1 MNFVRDW
8 FDRHLSDP
16 QVVGLAIVL
25 VVGVA
30 LVLAAG
36 DMLAPVFAA
45 LVIAYLLEGPVV
57 FMERHRTPRLAGVV
71 VVFGAFMT
79 FLFFVIF
86 ALLPLLSRQTTQ
98 LVQLLPAM
106 LLSGQDALLTLPES
120 YPELFSEN
128 QVRDLIAQIRVEALG
143 FGQRVV
149 SQSMSS
155 VIGVITLLVYL
166 VLLPLMVFFFLKDKR
181 RIIAWMTRFMPDERR
196 LLHHVWTDVD
206 RQIGNYVRGKFIE
219 VLIVWVVSYVTF
231 TAMGLQ
237 FAMLLAV
244 AVGLSVVIPYIGA
257 VVVTVP
263 VALVAYFQWGLTSD
277 FAYLMIAY
285 AVIQGLDGNVL
296 VPLLFSEVVDLH
308 PVAIIAAVLM
318 FGGLWGFWGVFF
330 AIPLATVVQA
340 VLKAW
345 PDIPKTES
353 APPAEE
359 SGSA

>member
-1 MNFVRDW
+1 M
-8 FDRHLSDP
+8 
-16 QVVGLAIVL
+16 GLAIVL
-25 VVGVA
+25 IVGVL
-30 LVLAAG
+30 LVVLVG
-36 DMLAPVFAA
+36 DLLAPVFAA
-45 LVIAYLLEGPVV
+45 VVVAYLLEGLVAPL
-57 FMERHRTPRLAGVV
+57 ERYRTPRLAGVM
-71 VVFGAFMT
+71 VVFGAFIA

-86 ALLPLLSRQTTQ
+86 ALLPLLSRQASQ
-98 LVQLLPAM
+98 LVQLLPSM
-106 LLSGQDALLTLPES
+106 LLRGQDALLKLPEI

-128 QVRDLIAQIRVEALG
+128 QVLELIVRFRTEAVS

-149 SQSMSS
+149 SQSLSS

-181 RIIAWMTRFMPDERR
+181 RILAWTTRFMPDERR
-196 LLHHVWTDVD
+196 LLHRVWTDVD

-219 VLIVWVVSYVTF
+219 VLIVWMAVYVTF
-231 TAMGLQ
+231 AAMGLQ

-263 VALVAYFQWGLTSD
+263 VALVAYFQWGFTSE
-277 FAYLMIAY
+277 FAYLIAAY
-285 AVIQGLDGNVL
+285 TIIQVIDGNVL

-308 PVAIIAAVLM
+308 PVAIVAAVLM

-345 PDIPKTES
+345 PDVPPTPVPAQES
-353 APPAEE
+353 AA
-359 SGSA
+359 SD

>member
-1 MNFVRDW
+1 MKLVRDW

-16 QVVGLAIVL
+16 QVVGLALVL
-25 VVGVA
+25 VVGTA
-30 LVLAAG
+30 LVMVAG
-36 DMLAPVFAA
+36 DILAPVFAA
-45 LVIAYLLEGPVV
+45 IVIAYLLEGLVSLL
-57 FMERHRTPRLAGVV
+57 HRYRMPRLVGVLM
-71 VVFGAFMT
+71 VFGAFMT

-86 ALLPLLSRQTTQ
+86 ALLPLLSRQASQ
-98 LVQLLPAM
+98 LVQLLPTM
-106 LLSGQDALLTLPES
+106 LLSGQDALLTLPET

-128 QVRDLIAQIRVEALG
+128 QVRDLIAQFRVEAVN

-149 SQSMSS
+149 SQSLSS

-166 VLLPLMVFFFLKDKR
+166 ILLPLMVFFFLKDKG
-181 RIIAWMTRFMPDERR
+181 RIISWMTRFMPDERR

-219 VLIVWVVSYVTF
+219 VLIVWVASFATF
-231 TAMGLQ
+231 SAMGLQ

-244 AVGLSVVIPYIGA
+244 AVSLSVVIPYIGA

-263 VALVAYFQWGLTSD
+263 VAFVAYFQWGFTSD
-277 FAYLMIAY
+277 FAYLMVAY
-285 AVIQGLDGNVL
+285 AIVQALDGNVL
-296 VPLLFSEVVDLH
+296 VPVLFSEVVDLH

-318 FGGLWGFWGVFF
+318 FGALWGFWGVFF

-345 PDIPKTES
+345 PDIPKAQS
-353 APPAEE
+353 AAAEE

>member
-16 QVVGLAIVL
+16 QVAGLAIVL
-25 VVGVA
+25 VVGTA
-30 LVLAAG
+30 LVMMAG
-36 DMLAPVFAA
+36 NMLAPVIAA
-45 LVIAYLLEGPVV
+45 VVIAYLLEGLVA
-57 FMERHRTPRLAGVV
+57 FLERYRAPRLAGVML
-71 VVFGAFMT
+71 VFWAFMT

-86 ALLPLLSRQTTQ
+86 ALLPLLSRQATQ
-98 LVQLLPAM
+98 LVQLLPTM
-106 LLSGQDALLTLPES
+106 LQSGQDALLKLPES

-128 QVRDLIAQIRVEALG
+128 QVRELIAQIRIDAVS

-149 SQSMSS
+149 SQSLSS
-155 VIGVITLLVYL
+155 VIGVFTLLVYL
-166 VLLPLMVFFFLKDKR
+166 ILLPLMVFFFLKDKH
-181 RIIAWMTRFMPDERR
+181 RIIDWVTRFMPDERR
-196 LLHHVWTDVD
+196 LLDHVWADVD

-219 VLIVWVVSYVTF
+219 VLIVWLAVYITF
-231 TAMGLQ
+231 FVMDLQ

-263 VALVAYFQWGLTSD
+263 VAFVAYFQWGFTSD

-285 AVIQGLDGNVL
+285 AVIQALDGNVL

-340 VLKAW
+340 VIKAW
-345 PDIPKTES
+345 PDVPRKES
-353 APPAEE
+353 E
-359 SGSA
+359 SEHVSA

>member
-1 MNFVRDW
+1 MNFVRNW

-25 VVGVA
+25 VVGTA
-30 LVLAAG
+30 LVVVAG

-45 LVIAYLLEGPVV
+45 LVIAYLLEGLVGLL
-57 FMERHRTPRLAGVV
+57 ERHRTPRLVGVL

-86 ALLPLLSRQTTQ
+86 ALLPLLSRQTSQ
-98 LVQLLPAM
+98 LVQVLPIM
-106 LLSGQDALLTLPES
+106 LLSGQDALIKLLET
-120 YPELFSEN
+120 YPELFSED
-128 QVRDLIAQIRVEALG
+128 QVRDLIAQIREEAVS
-143 FGQRVV
+143 FGQRLV
-149 SQSMSS
+149 SESLSS

-166 VLLPLMVFFFLKDKR
+166 VLLPLMVFFFLKDKH
-181 RIIAWMTRFMPDERR
+181 RIIAWTTRFMPDERR
-196 LLHHVWTDVD
+196 LLHHVWMDVD

-219 VLIVWVVSYVTF
+219 VLIVWGASYVTF
-231 TAMGLQ
+231 AVMDLQ

-257 VVVTVP
+257 VVVTLP
-263 VALVAYFQWGLTSD
+263 VAFVAYFQWGLTTD

-285 AVIQGLDGNVL
+285 GVIQALDGNVL

-345 PDIPKTES
+345 PDLPKEK
-353 APPAEE
+353 ALPAEE
-359 SGSA
+359 SGPA

>member
-16 QVVGLAIVL
+16 QVVGLAVVL
-25 VVGVA
+25 AVVVA
-30 LVLAAG
+30 LVVVIG

-45 LVIAYLLEGPVV
+45 MVIAYLLEGLVGLL
-57 FMERHRTPRLAGVV
+57 ERYRTPRLAGVL
-71 VVFGAFMT
+71 VVFGSFMT
-79 FLFFVIF
+79 FLFFVTF
-86 ALLPLLSRQTTQ
+86 ALLPLLSRQASQ
-98 LVQLLPAM
+98 LVQLLPTM
-106 LLSGQDALLTLPES
+106 LSSGQDALIKLLKT
-120 YPELFSEN
+120 YPELFSAE
-128 QVRDLIAQIRVEALG
+128 QVRDLIAQIRVEAVS

-149 SQSMSS
+149 SQSLSS

-166 VLLPLMVFFFLKDKR
+166 ILLPLMVFFFLKDKH
-181 RIIAWMTRFMPDERR
+181 RIIAWTTRFMPDERR
-196 LLHHVWTDVD
+196 LLHHVWMDVD

-219 VLIVWVVSYVTF
+219 VLIVWGVSYITF
-231 TAMGLQ
+231 AAMGLQ

-257 VVVTVP
+257 VVVTLP

-285 AVIQGLDGNVL
+285 AIIQALDGNVL

-345 PDIPKTES
+345 PDLPKEQ
-353 APPAEE
+353 PPPLEE
-359 SGSA
+359 SGPA